1 MKRKLLSLA
10 LLVMLAFC
18 LAAPVGAFADG
29 QTAVPRAAIEGQ
41 TDWPEFEP
49 VEGENSTE
57 IEVKPADKRTAT
69 GWGIAYIVLIP
80 VGAVVCGGLAVLFF
94 VKKKKDKTEEKKN
107 GVRLCSQILTL
118 VFAFTVLAGTGIFG
132 VSGLFEE
139 RHNPLYYYAGATASK
154 SAAPD
159 AVKGFTEG
167 LTNRKVLSTF
177 DFGLESKYDRVYS
190 NFPHFWNTSSPK
202 HNYSTVSLSSKNSYK
217 YEYAYEED
225 DGDGANV
232 WYVLSADDKSDV
244 GDNYYADAEYRL
256 TMNSS
261 DGETNYVDTSIYDK
275 MRLVFKAENAG
286 KPVNLTVI
294 ADTRR
299 KEAKDE
305 DDLAPVRYE
314 LGTYEGKS
322 GEKVEITLNM
332 GSIAPEDRPYL
343 SRIIFRTNNEDIA
356 ANSEKSCQKNSLYY
370 LELYSTAKTENQA
383 ELAGVGANEGVTLG
397 MQSEYLGSYGYSLY
411 GAYSASGFYDT
422 SDGKWKIWY
431 GAGIPEN
438 IASDN
443 VYYMETTDL
452 NKGWSQP
459 TRLILNDP
467 TGKLTAANK
476 APGYGGDPS
485 VVKVDGTYY
494 MFFSGLENTPSPP
507 NKIYLATS
515 KDGVNFTVY
524 GAVVDVVK
532 MGLGYGAGSPSVV
545 YKDGIWYL
553 YYYTQSPSTAY
564 PDEATGFVLKTG
576 TTPYEFGKAVATQNT
591 YGAADVKWMPSLGLW
606 VCTDYTE
613 GAEQGGYEFDSVRIG
628 FSKDGLNFS
637 FTNEP
642 LSRPIQDYTAKTCHN
657 PGFIGNEYGYGFE
670 TMFLTYGV
678 NDFSLRGMDAG
689 LQMDCRMLGYSRVTF
704 SKKEA

>member
-29 QTAVPRAAIEGQ
+29 QTAVPRAAIEDQ

-132 VSGLFEE
+132 VSGLLEE

-332 GSIAPEDRPYL
+332 GSIAPEDRSYL
-343 SRIIFRTNNEDIA
+343 
-356 ANSEKSCQKNSLYY
+356 
-370 LELYSTAKTENQA
+370 
-383 ELAGVGANEGVTLG
+383 
-397 MQSEYLGSYGYSLY
+397 
-411 GAYSASGFYDT
+411 
-422 SDGKWKIWY
+422 
-431 GAGIPEN
+431 
-438 IASDN
+438 
-443 VYYMETTDL
+443 
-452 NKGWSQP
+452 
-459 TRLILNDP
+459 
-467 TGKLTAANK
+467 
-476 APGYGGDPS
+476 
-485 VVKVDGTYY
+485 
-494 MFFSGLENTPSPP
+494 
-507 NKIYLATS
+507 
-515 KDGVNFTVY
+515 
-524 GAVVDVVK
+524 
-532 MGLGYGAGSPSVV
+532 
-545 YKDGIWYL
+545 
-553 YYYTQSPSTAY
+553 
-564 PDEATGFVLKTG
+564 
-576 TTPYEFGKAVATQNT
+576 
-591 YGAADVKWMPSLGLW
+591 
-606 VCTDYTE
+606 
-613 GAEQGGYEFDSVRIG
+613 
-628 FSKDGLNFS
+628 
-637 FTNEP
+637 
-642 LSRPIQDYTAKTCHN
+642 
-657 PGFIGNEYGYGFE
+657 
-670 TMFLTYGV
+670 
-678 NDFSLRGMDAG
+678 
-689 LQMDCRMLGYSRVTF
+689 
-704 SKKEA
+704 

>member
-132 VSGLFEE
+132 VSGLLEE

-467 TGKLTAANK
+467 TGKMTAANK
-476 APGYGGDPS
+476 APGYGG
-485 VVKVDGTYY
+485 
-494 MFFSGLENTPSPP
+494 
-507 NKIYLATS
+507 
-515 KDGVNFTVY
+515 
-524 GAVVDVVK
+524 
-532 MGLGYGAGSPSVV
+532 GSPSVV
-545 YKDGIWYL
+545 YKDGEFWM
-553 YYYTQSPSTAY
+553 YYYTQAPDYRY
-564 PDEATGFVLKTG
+564 PQEPCGLVLKKSTDG
-576 TTPYEFGKAVATQNT
+576 IHFGEGIEINRSMSTM
-591 YGAADVKWMPSLGLW
+591 DVKYIPSLKKW
-606 VCTDYTE
+606 VSTYYAE
-613 GAEQGGYEFDSVRIG
+613 ENQFMQGAKAGVRIA
-628 FSKDGLNFS
+628 FSDNGVDWDFDYSNEKMIAQNFDY
-637 FTNEP
+637 
-642 LSRPIQDYTAKTCHN
+642 PINHN
-657 PGFIGNEYGYGFE
+657 PGFIGNELGQGYE
-670 TMFLTYGV
+670 TMFLTYGA
-678 NDFSLRGMDAG
+678 NDLPLTVDGYWFSAAQYDARQ
-689 LQMDCRMLGYSRVTF
+689 LEWSRITI
-704 SKKEA
+704 K